1 MRCLTTSI
9 WGRDYELKVY
19 MEHCSD
25 EEVLP
30 SQERTLERLMQSWQA
45 VENSLESVKLYCIE
59 NNGQGIKE
67 RPISNI
73 FKYVVPQ
80 ALYVSREDEGRVI
93 LLCAYRFDVEHGVG
107 VEFINN
113 ELGRI
118 DQQDMLI

>member
-1 MRCLTTSI
+1 
-9 WGRDYELKVY
+9 

-30 SQERTLERLMQSWQA
+30 SQEQSLEGLIQSWQT
-45 VENSLESVKLYCIE
+45 VENSLESVKLYCVE
-59 NNGQGIKE
+59 NNGQEIEE

-80 ALYVSREDEGRVI
+80 ALYVSRANQGRVI
-93 LLCAYRFDVEHGVG
+93 LLCAYRFDMEHGIG
-107 VEFINN
+107 IEFVNN